1 MKVVN
6 EVTKKNKLI
15 RMTAEEGLYSMLKEM
30 GYSQKRIDKI
40 QIRRILQTIAI
51 AIAFLLF
58 GVVFSRWFYIG
69 AIILPLVV
77 YKIKYKKIKSQYT
90 TWKFQRHLQFS
101 KFTRLL
107 IPYLK
112 QSEGQSLYSI
122 FNRILQRMDN
132 KEDKKLLYTLMTEMS
147 TRPNDIQPF
156 INYANK
162 TSGTDMAVLFM
173 STIFD
178 FKQSTFDISV
188 IDELGKIAS
197 EELMNG
203 IDEIIEYKL
212 KRFVFFP
219 TKLVMSCFI
228 IVLGFA
234 ASVLVASL
242 SNIQF

>member
-1 MKVVN
+1 MKVANQV
-6 EVTKKNKLI
+6 KKRNKLI
-15 RMTAEEGLYSMLKEM
+15 RMTAEEDLYSILKEM
-30 GYSQKRIDKI
+30 GYSQKKADQI
-40 QIRRILQTIAI
+40 QRKRILQTIAI

-58 GVVFSRWFYIG
+58 GLIFSRWFYIG
-69 AIILPLVV
+69 AIILPFVV

-112 QSEGQSLYSI
+112 QSKGQSLYSI

-156 INYANK
+156 IDYANK

-234 ASVLVASL
+234 TSVLVANL
-242 SNIQF
+242 ANIQF